1 MKRGRDEQNVLFTL
15 NRRCW
20 RNYFKPLIY
29 KHLSPLSRACLLN
42 ALFPALSEI
51 IREEAVIGDRAFAT
65 TEITEQQVIYY
76 RLHEF
81 DEFHEYAARSN
92 RPELF
97 RLVKSNIDFDFYLM
111 ESDNI
116 EMYQFLRDK
125 TFSCSSYTLSCILSP
140 SRDDPERIRLLTFHD
155 YNERFI
161 YQEAIKLG
169 AWKTAKALNPDM
181 LPWLVSDVL
190 QGAIVSKNYEQIDRS
205 LKNPDLSLSRFD
217 AADFDV
223 LLHIHDRLHV
233 TLERFV
239 RSCKTID
246 HARKIVEL
254 LHAGYF
260 GSDTKC
266 DFDNF
271 CSSFQVFEILNAA
284 GIFVFLFR
292 YRRDDV
298 ELSKFLL
305 QNDCLNRLDSL
316 MYAASHL
323 DFDFLNFVA
332 QHVIYDEYY
341 WSLLVEIAIRKHSMR
356 LLRFARRMGAIPNHS
371 HCNMAIDYKN
381 RYMYLWLTRRVRHV
395 KDLYLVLAHLRG
407 KKWFQEEKELLN
419 ALLCRVNT
427 EHKAASAHTQMY
439 Q

>member
-1 MKRGRDEQNVLFTL
+1 MKRGRDEQNVSFTL
-15 NRRCW
+15 NRRFW
-20 RNYFKPLIY
+20 RNYFKPLIC

-42 ALFPALSEI
+42 AVFPALSEI
-51 IREEAVIGDRAFAT
+51 IREEAIIGDRAFAT

-81 DEFHEYAARSN
+81 DEFQEYAARSN

-97 RLVKSNIDFDFYLM
+97 RLVKNNGEFDFYLL

-116 EMYQFLRDK
+116 EMYQFLLDK
-125 TFSCSSYTLSCILSP
+125 PFSCTHYTLSCILSP
-140 SRDDPERIRLLTFHD
+140 LRDDPERIRLLKFHD

-190 QGAIVSKNYEQIDRS
+190 QGAIVSKNYEQIDQS
-205 LKNPDLSLSRFD
+205 LKNPDVSLSGFN

-223 LLHIHDRLHV
+223 LLYVHNRLHV

-239 RSCKTID
+239 KSCKTVD
-246 HARKIVEL
+246 QAHKIVEL

-271 CSSFQVFEILNAA
+271 RSSFQVFEILNAA

-298 ELSKFLL
+298 ELTKFLL
-305 QNDCLNRLDSL
+305 ENDCLNRLEAL
-316 MYAASHL
+316 LYAANHL
-323 DFDFLNFVA
+323 DFVVLNFVA
-332 QHVIYDEYY
+332 QHVIFDDYNS
-341 WSLLVEIAIRKHSMR
+341 SLLVEIAIRKRSMR

-371 HCNMAIDYKN
+371 HCNMAIDYNN
-381 RYMYLWLTRRVRHV
+381 RYMYLWLTRRVRSV
-395 KDLYLVLAHLRG
+395 KQLYLVLAHLRA

-419 ALLCRVNT
+419 VLFRRVNN
-427 EHKAASAHTQMY
+427 EHSVPNPPRSEV
-439 Q
+439 